1 MYDRK
6 SHQQKQLN
14 PEEIK
19 QIPNQWMQH
28 MRQGE
33 FEDAWK
39 LSDKVLASG
48 VNRDPNLP
56 RHYQCVW
63 DGTPLH
69 GKRVLVRCYH
79 GLGDTIQFIR
89 YIPKLKA
96 IAAKVTVWAQPA
108 LLELLKTIPEIDE
121 LIALHDGSPEVEY
134 DVDCEV
140 MELPFIFRSTLE
152 TIPTRIPYLHAD
164 PIVLQEEAEL
174 AVGLVWQAGD
184 WNQARCLPFKALKP
198 LADIPN
204 IKLFILQANAEAA
217 GWQPD
222 FGVHP
227 GEFNLTNYAGVIR
240 GLDLLITVDSMPAH
254 LAGALNVPVWTLLH
268 GDPDWRWMNNRADS
282 PWYPSMRLFRQGTN
296 GTWETLIKDVAE
308 NLQQFTMQ
316 MQATS

>member
-6 SHQQKQLN
+6 SHHTNQLN

-19 QIPNQWMQH
+19 QIPNYWMQH
-28 MRQGE
+28 MRKGE

-48 VNRDPNLP
+48 VNRDPKLP

-63 DGTPLH
+63 DGTPLE

-89 YIPKLKA
+89 YIPKLKE
-96 IAAKVTVWAQPA
+96 IAAQVIVWAQPA
-108 LLELLKTIPEIDE
+108 LMDLLKTIPEIDQ
-121 LIALHDGSPEVEY
+121 LIALHDGTPEVAY

-140 MELPFIFRSTLE
+140 MELPFIFRSTVE
-152 TIPTRIPYLHAD
+152 TIPSRIPYLHAE

-184 WNQARCLPFKALKP
+184 WNQARCLPFEALKP

-217 GWQPD
+217 GWQEG
-222 FGVHP
+222 FGIHP
-227 GEFNLTNYAGVIR
+227 GEFSLTGYAGVIR

-268 GDPDWRWMNNRADS
+268 GSPDWRWMDDREDS
-282 PWYPSMRLFRQGTN
+282 PWYPSMRLFRQKPN
-296 GTWETLIKDVAE
+296 GTWESLINKVAAS
-308 NLQQFTMQ
+308 LQQLSLQTP
-316 MQATS
+316 AIS